1 MEELVEEE
9 AGLRPEIFASARAV
23 VPSAGALAPRGE
35 MRVLA
40 GAPPRGC
47 AGRVPLVVERGGMD
61 THAAS
66 RRVVVDSCLMSPQAA
81 DSCHHRRRLLTAVL
95 TRRDG
100 GYN

>member
-9 AGLRPEIFASARAV
+9 AGLRPVIFASARVV
-23 VPSAGALAPRGE
+23 VPTAGALAPRGVE

-47 AGRVPLVVERGGMD
+47 AGRVPFIVERGGMD
-61 THAAS
+61 PHAAS

-81 DSCHHRRRLLTAVL
+81 DSCHHRRRLLTGGL
-95 TRRDG
+95 TMRRRG
-100 GYN
+100 L